1 MSEVHTPV
9 EIRSSKFLAH
19 SSVVLKF
26 CGAETRKPYL
36 INVVNKKMAATN

>member
-26 CGAETRKPYL
+26 CDAETRKTCL
-36 INVVNKKMAATN
+36 INVFNKEMAATD